1 MSGAGSL
8 GGRRGKVILFVALG
22 LGLVSAILVY
32 FFLSGSDSGEEAS
45 TATTGASDSVVIATE
60 DIGAGKRITSD
71 MVKLRATAQNAI
83 HPDAYTDIESVVG
96 KVARYP
102 IAADEQVLSNK
113 VTSSYLA
120 TTGAGDVPLA
130 YIVPEGMRAMAVD
143 VEQVISA
150 GGLVLAGDYVDVIM
164 VATIESDMPPPLDES
179 HLALTILQNVEVLA
193 IDQDMAE
200 VVPEDSAENGEE
212 GEDGSAADGAEV
224 VSQRVPID
232 QPDANPEAI
241 TATLAVTPEDAQILA
256 MADTLADIR
265 LTLRPFGDGEEATVD
280 EMTDFELVSV
290 PMYESLFETW
300 RKLAPIIKELND
312 LAGD

>member
-1 MSGAGSL
+1 MSGAGSM
-8 GGRRGKVILFVALG
+8 GGRRGKVIIFMALALG
-22 LGLVSAILVY
+22 LVCAILVY
-32 FFLSGSDSGEEAS
+32 FFLSGSDGGEEGTS
-45 TATTGASDSVVIATE
+45 TSTGTSQSVVIATQ
-60 DIGAGKRITSD
+60 DIGAGKHITSD
-71 MVKLRATAQNAI
+71 MVKLRIIPGNAV
-83 HPDAYTDIESVVG
+83 HPDAYTDAQAVVG

-113 VTSSYLA
+113 VTSSYLG

-130 YIVPEGMRAMAVD
+130 YIVPEGLRAMAVD

-150 GGLVLAGDYVDVIM
+150 GGLVLAGDFVDVIM
-164 VATIESDMPPPLDES
+164 VATIESDLPPPLDES
-179 HLALTILQNVEVLA
+179 HLSLTILQNVEVLA
-193 IDQDMAE
+193 IDQEMAE
-200 VVPEDSAENGEE
+200 LVPEDSTED

-232 QPDANPEAI
+232 QPDPNPEAI
-241 TATLAVTPEDAQILA
+241 TATLAVSPEDAQVLA

-265 LTLRPFGDGEEATVD
+265 LTLRPFGDNGEAVID

-300 RKLAPIIKELND
+300 RKLAPIVKELND